1 MDTDQEVEI
10 PGITVPEKTQCGMTE
25 SVIDYSRQSGLI
37 NQAQMTEP
45 IILIGAGGIGS
56 PTAQIL
62 CKMGIRKLTV
72 YDDDKVEAHNLPNQM
87 YRIKDLTKFK
97 VDALKEICEEY
108 SDTIEFNAKAIR
120 FDQPIRTKSVVI
132 SGVDSMESRLA
143 IWKHIKLNPAVS
155 LYVDARM
162 AREMIKIY
170 RVNPTDMKS
179 VKKYEESLHSDVVAV
194 EVPCTEKSV
203 IFNVSQVAAQIC
215 FLIKTYF
222 VEAPFNY
229 SEYFYDF
236 TSGAQ
241 LYDSNM

>member
-1 MDTDQEVEI
+1 METEVKATI
-10 PGITVPEKTQCGMTE
+10 GMTE
-25 SVIDYSRQSGLI
+25 SAIDYSRQSGLI
-37 NQAQMTEP
+37 TQSQMTDP

-62 CKMGIRKLTV
+62 CKMGIPKLTV

-97 VDALKEICEEY
+97 VDALKEICEEF
-108 SDTIEFNAKAIR
+108 SDTIDFTAKPIR
-120 FDQPIRTKSVVI
+120 FDQPVRTKSVVI

-143 IWKHIKLNPAVS
+143 IWQHVKLNSAVP
-155 LYVDARM
+155 LYIDARM

-179 VKKYEESLHSDVVAV
+179 VKMYEESLHTDAVAV

-215 FLIKTYF
+215 FLVKTYF
-222 VEAPFNY
+222 TEAPFIYN
-229 SEYFYDF
+229 EYFYDF

-241 LYDSNM
+241 LYDSKM